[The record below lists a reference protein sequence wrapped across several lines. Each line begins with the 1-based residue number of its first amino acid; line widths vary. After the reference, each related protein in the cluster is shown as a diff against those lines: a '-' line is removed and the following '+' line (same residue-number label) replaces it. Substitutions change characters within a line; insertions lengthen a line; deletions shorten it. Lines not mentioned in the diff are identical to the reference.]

1 MMRRTAVDM
10 EQAENL
16 TDENNFTYSS
26 TKYNACMTLSLFFS
40 HLGFCFLGY
49 YLRVIQEGTVC
60 GDGSN
65 L

>member
-16 TDENNFTYSS
+16 IDENNVTYSS
-26 TKYNACMTLSLFFS
+26 TKYNACMTLSLCFS
-40 HLGFCFLGY
+40 HFGFCFLGY